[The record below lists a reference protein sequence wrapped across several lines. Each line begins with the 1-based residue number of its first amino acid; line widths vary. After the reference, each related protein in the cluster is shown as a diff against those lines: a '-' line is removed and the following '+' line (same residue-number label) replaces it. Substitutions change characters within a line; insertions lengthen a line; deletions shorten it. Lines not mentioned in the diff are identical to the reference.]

1 MVAETAVIG
10 VDVGGTATKAG
21 VVTREGDVLAR
32 SERPTDP
39 SAGTKGIL
47 ATVEDLVQKSAE
59 LDVDLAAIGVGAAG
73 FVDASSG
80 SVSFSPNLVYDD
92 PEIATAVSA
101 RVGLPAVVDN
111 DANAAAWGER
121 KFGAARGSDHVAVV
135 MLGTGI
141 GSGFVVDGRLIRGF
155 SGAAAEL
162 GHTIV
167 DPDGPQCPCGLRGCL
182 EELASG
188 TAIARM
194 GREAAAQDPSSS
206 IHDFAGSADDVT
218 AEDVAKAARE
228 YDDAARGVL
237 RRAGTALG
245 IGLSNV
251 VNLFDPE
258 VIVLGGSVIRA
269 GEPYL
274 GAARDTLVRMT
285 QAQRRRAMRLDV
297 TSLGNDGGI
306 IGAGALAFDEKLGAG

>member
-1 MVAETAVIG
+1 VAEKSVIG
-10 VDVGGTATKAG
+10 VDVGGTFTKAG
-21 VVTREGDVLAR
+21 VVDRTGTVLVR

-47 ATVEDLVQKSAE
+47 ATVEDLVQKAAD
-59 LDVDLAAIGVGAAG
+59 LDVELAAVGVGAAG
-73 FVDASSG
+73 FVNAATG
-80 SVSFSPNLVYDD
+80 SITFSPNLVYDD
-92 PEIATAVSA
+92 PEIAVAVSA
-101 RVGLPAVVDN
+101 RVGLPVVVDN

-135 MLGTGI
+135 TLGTGI
-141 GSGFVVDGRLIRGF
+141 GSGFIVDGKLVRGF

-167 DPDGPQCPCGLRGCL
+167 DPNGPQCPCGLRGCL
-182 EELASG
+182 EQLASG

-194 GREAAAQDPSSS
+194 GKDAVAEDEASS
-206 IHDFAGSADDVT
+206 IKNFAGSIEEIT
-218 AEDVAKAARE
+218 AEHVAKAARE
-228 YDDAARGVL
+228 YDDSARHVL
-237 RRAGTALG
+237 RKAGTFLG

-258 VIVLGGSVIRA
+258 VIVLTGSVVLA

-297 TSLGNDGGI
+297 TSLARDGGI
-306 IGAGALAFDEKLGAG
+306 IGAGALAYDEKLGGDR